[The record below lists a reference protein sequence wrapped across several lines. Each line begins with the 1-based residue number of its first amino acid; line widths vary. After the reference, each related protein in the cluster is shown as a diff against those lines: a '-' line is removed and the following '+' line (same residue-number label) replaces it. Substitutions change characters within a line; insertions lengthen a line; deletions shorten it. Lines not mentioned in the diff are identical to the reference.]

1 LPVYEEFDEDGFSTE
16 LTYIGG
22 TIRSKND
29 GGQPLSGL
37 QVAIKGRG
45 WFDQT
50 DEDGRFTLGGMPAG
64 DYTLVVWP
72 DKGKPK
78 EKKISVPAKAGDY
91 DLEL

>member
-1 LPVYEEFDEDGFSTE
+1 
-16 LTYIGG
+16 
-22 TIRSKND
+22 
-29 GGQPLSGL
+29 
-37 QVAIKGRG
+37 
-45 WFDQT
+45 
-50 DEDGRFTLGGMPAG
+50 MPAG